1 MAKAKIFEGRVRITS
16 DVIDND
22 NVRKLEALK
31 EDALVLTNEKTGEEI
46 FRVAITDNANAT
58 AFSRNGVVFCNGK
71 AVGDFTM
78 SEDGSMDTEDMYNLE
93 AILRRVNKVES
104 QVKEALEDL
113 GEEEIVIEI
122 DEDDTA
128 YAEEE

>member
-1 MAKAKIFEGRVRITS
+1 MAKAKVFEGRVRITS

-22 NVRKLEALK
+22 TVRKLEALH

-71 AVGDFTM
+71 AVGDFAM
-78 SEDGSMDTEDMYNLE
+78 SEDGAMDTEDMYNLE
-93 AILRRVNKVES
+93 AILRRVNKIES
-104 QVKEALEDL
+104 QVNEALSNL

-128 YAEEE
+128 YEDEE